1 MAETARLMVDKTTTV
16 LCQHL
21 QKAHIEYLRSYPNL
35 NFCIQADNG
44 YETFKISFKPAYQGF
59 LVTYSNSCTDY
70 FLQYYQSQ
78 MELET
83 EFRKYQNRGNGRG

>member
-35 NFCIQADNG
+35 NYCIQADNG
-44 YETFKISFKPAYQGF
+44 YETFKISFKLSIILSFAFYKIIDP
-59 LVTYSNSCTDY
+59 N
-70 FLQYYQSQ
+70 
-78 MELET
+78 
-83 EFRKYQNRGNGRG
+83 